1 LNDSIYK
8 SISFT
13 LISNLWLTFATLIC
27 TPLYIKFLGIESY
40 GLIGFYITL
49 LSIIGVVDNG
59 LSSAALRE
67 IARMNS
73 DNAQR
78 SQIKDLFF
86 SLELI
91 YWPIIAAFTLILS
104 YLVNTDGNQ
113 WIEAEAI
120 NATVLSETTSL
131 ILLLIIF
138 QVPIGLY
145 MNGLLGFK
153 KKKNFAQV
161 N

>member
-1 LNDSIYK
+1 MSDSVFK

-49 LSIIGVVDNG
+49 LAVIGIVDNG

-67 IARMNS
+67 ISRMNS
-73 DNAQR
+73 DNTQR

-91 YWPIIAAFTLILS
+91 YWPTIAAVALILS
-104 YLVNTDGNQ
+104 YLVNTDGN
-113 WIEAEAI
+113 
-120 NATVLSETTSL
+120 
-131 ILLLIIF
+131 
-138 QVPIGLY
+138 
-145 MNGLLGFK
+145 
-153 KKKNFAQV
+153 
-161 N
+161 